1 MESIKYF
8 TVGLLSGTLT
18 VGTLFCLIHGIQ
30 TFTMKGIA
38 LVIVAFILSIPI
50 HELIHGI
57 TCAYVSDNNYKTIH
71 YGVNFKK
78 FYAYC
83 RYTRIMDRNANIYTS
98 VMPGIVLGV
107 IPAIIAILIGN
118 PPVCA
123 FAILSLAG
131 ASKDIKDCYDKTN
144 L

>member
-1 MESIKYF
+1 MESIRYF
-8 TVGLLSGTLT
+8 TVGLLSGLLT
-18 VGTLFCLIHGIQ
+18 VGALFCLIHGIPV
-30 TFTMKGIA
+30 FTMKGIA
-38 LVIVAFILSIPI
+38 FVIVAFILSIPI

-83 RYTRIMDRNANIYTS
+83 RHTKMIDRKASIYTS
-98 VMPGIVLGV
+98 IMPGVVLGA
-107 IPAIIAILIGN
+107 IPAIIALLIGN
-118 PPVCA
+118 PLVCM
-123 FAILSLAG
+123 FSILNLAG
-131 ASKDIKDCYDKTN
+131 ASKDFKDCYDKIY